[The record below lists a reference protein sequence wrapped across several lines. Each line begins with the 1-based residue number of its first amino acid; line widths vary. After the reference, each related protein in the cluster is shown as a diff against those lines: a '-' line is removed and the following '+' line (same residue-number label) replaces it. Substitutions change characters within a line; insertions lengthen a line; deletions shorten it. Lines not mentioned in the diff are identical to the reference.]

1 MTLEGKMAVPEH
13 RVVYKILVSWA
24 KRKHVGT
31 YLELT
36 NAYAVETGVGFEA
49 HGTWDDPLGA
59 INNIAVRWDAPAISS
74 LVVLQSTF
82 EPGGG
87 FWGCAANV
95 PARPK
100 VEDERLK
107 VLSEIQKAV
116 HAYDWPATLDGPSV
130 H

>member
-1 MTLEGKMAVPEH
+1 MEKKEKLPEH
-13 RVVYKILVSWA
+13 RVVYKILAAWA
-24 KRKHVGT
+24 KQKQVKT
-31 YLELT
+31 YKDLSH
-36 NAYAVETGVGFEA
+36 AYALETGVGFEA

-59 INNIAVRWDAPAISS
+59 INNIVVRWGAPAISS

-100 VEDERLK
+100 ADEERLK
-107 VLSEIQKAV
+107 VLTEIQKAV
-116 HAYDWPATLDGPSV
+116 HAYAWPATLDGP
-130 H
+130 

>member
-1 MTLEGKMAVPEH
+1 MEKKVKLPEH

-24 KRKHVGT
+24 KEKKVMS
-31 YLELT
+31 YLDLSH
-36 NAYAVETGVGFEA
+36 AYAAETGVGFEA

-100 VEDERLK
+100 VEGERLK
-107 VLSEIQKAV
+107 VLSDIQKAV
-116 HAYDWPATLDGPSV
+116 HAYDWPATLDGPAV